1 MSDYPHPS
9 SPAVTAAM
17 KGNRRADTKP
27 EVALRA
33 ALHARGLRFRKD
45 FTVLSRDGTKAKV
58 DIVFTRA
65 RVAVFV
71 DGCFWHG
78 CPEHGR
84 VPSTN
89 SHYWPAKLARNRA
102 RDQRVTAALKVD
114 GWTVVRVWEHV
125 PLAKAVELVALT
137 VRRPT

>member
-1 MSDYPHPS
+1 VQDYPHPAS
-9 SPAVTAAM
+9 AGVTAQM
-17 KGNRRADTKP
+17 KGNRRTDTRP

-45 FTVLSRDGTKAKV
+45 YRLPIHGRRATRV
-58 DIVFTRA
+58 DVAFTRA
-65 RVAVFV
+65 RIAVFI

-89 SHYWPAKLARNRA
+89 PQYWPAKLARNRA
-102 RDQRVTAALKVD
+102 RDAAVTAGLEAS
-114 GWTVVRVWEHV
+114 GWTVVRVWEHEDV
-125 PLAKAVELVALT
+125 DEAAERVVAAVTAC
-137 VRRPT
+137 